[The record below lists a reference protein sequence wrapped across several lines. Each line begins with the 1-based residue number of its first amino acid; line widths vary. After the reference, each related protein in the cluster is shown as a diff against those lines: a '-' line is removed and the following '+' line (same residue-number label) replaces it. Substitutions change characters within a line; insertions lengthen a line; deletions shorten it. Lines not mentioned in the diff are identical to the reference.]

1 MINHEHPT
9 KYKNKT
15 FKYSL
20 IMKNQ
25 KLLSVSLTALAILFF
40 ITSGFAQ
47 ESQEHE
53 KTQEEWEAEEAALAK
68 ATQNPLA
75 AMYSLP
81 LQNNTTY
88 GIGEFNRPQNF

>member
-1 MINHEHPT
+1 MKNNKMIN
-9 KYKNKT
+9 K
-15 FKYSL
+15 SIVIL
-20 IMKNQ
+20 IG
-25 KLLSVSLTALAILFF
+25 LTIFVTLFF
-40 ITSGFAQ
+40 TNIGFA
-47 ESQEHE
+47 QEHE
-53 KTQEEWEAEEAALAK
+53 KTQEEWDAEEAALAK